1 MDDVVTLGKG
11 KTLKR
16 DCGSGK
22 TELEKRIK
30 GERRKSGKKD
40 KRQKSW
46 KKVKGGKRNKRQ
58 TAEKG

>member
-11 KTLKR
+11 KTLKQ

-30 GERRKSGKKD
+30 GESGKSE
-40 KRQKSW
+40 KRL
-46 KKVKGGKRNKRQ
+46 KGRK
-58 TAEKG
+58 A